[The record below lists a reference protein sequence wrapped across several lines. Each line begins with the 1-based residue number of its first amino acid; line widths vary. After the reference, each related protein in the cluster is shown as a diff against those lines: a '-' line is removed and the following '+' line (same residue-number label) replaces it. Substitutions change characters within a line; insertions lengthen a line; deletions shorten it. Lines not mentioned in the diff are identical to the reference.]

1 MSTVGVVAMSLRPE
15 SHQRIPARTVRT
27 ARAACPNG
35 TPAMLIRDRLDV
47 LFEDEEFAC
56 LYPSDGR
63 PGLSP
68 GQLALVSVLQFAENF
83 SDRAAADAVRTRID
97 WKYALG
103 LELDDP
109 GFDYSVLCEFRARL
123 AEDGAADRLLEVM
136 LQRLKEAGLLKP
148 GGRQRTDA
156 THVLAAVRFLSRL
169 ELVGESLRAA
179 LEELAEADP
188 DWLRPLIEPE
198 WAKRYGRRIEIG
210 KLPGGK
216 AAVTERA
223 EQTGRDGQKIL
234 TAAWAASAPP
244 HLRLLPQVEILRQAW
259 VHHYFWD
266 ARGRLRWRDGHALP
280 PAHLRFDSPYD
291 TDTHYCV
298 KRDTAWSG
306 YRVHLTESCDEQRPE
321 LVVHVATT
329 HSTVQDVEMTATIH
343 DDLAKRELLPCEH
356 VVDAGYT
363 TPAHIER
370 AARVHGVTLL
380 GPVVPDHSRQ
390 AKAGSGFAKSAFPID
405 WDNQQ
410 ATCPQGAVSREWR
423 PLRISGHDYIQV
435 KFAKADCL
443 ACPVRPRCTSSA
455 TRPRALALL
464 PTRELHEIQTRNRLD
479 QTAEEWQRRYAIR
492 AGIEATLSQNVR
504 AHGLRR
510 SRYRGLKK
518 THVQHVLTAMACN
531 IARVADWLDA
541 EPRTRRRAT
550 RFRTLCS
557 AAA

>member
-1 MSTVGVVAMSLRPE
+1 
-15 SHQRIPARTVRT
+15 
-27 ARAACPNG
+27 
-35 TPAMLIRDRLDV
+35 MLIRDRLDV
-47 LFEDEEFAC
+47 LFKDTEFAR
-56 LYPSDGR
+56 LYPADGR

-68 GQLALVSVLQFAENF
+68 GQLALVSVLQFAENL

-123 AEDGAADRLLEVM
+123 AEDGGADRLLEAM
-136 LQRLKEAGLLKP
+136 LGRLVEAGLLKA

-169 ELVGESLRAA
+169 ELVGETLRAA
-179 LEELAEADP
+179 LEELAEAAP
-188 DWLRPLIEPE
+188 DWLAPLIEPE
-198 WAKRYGRRIEIG
+198 WVKRYGRKVEIG

-223 EQTGRDGQKIL
+223 EQTGRDGRKIL
-234 TAAWAASAPP
+234 AAAWAASAPP
-244 HLRLLPQVEILRQAW
+244 HLRLLPQVEILRQVW
-259 VHHYFWD
+259 VHHYYWD
-266 ARGRLRWRDGHALP
+266 VHGRLRWRDGHALP

-291 TDTHYCV
+291 TEAHYCV

-306 YRVHLTESCDEQRPE
+306 YRVHLTESCDQERPE

-329 HSTVQDVEMTATIH
+329 HSTVQDVEMTAIIH
-343 DDLAKRELLPCEH
+343 DDLAERELLPREH
-356 VVDAGYT
+356 VVDSGYV

-370 AARVHGVTLL
+370 AARMHGITLL
-380 GPVVPDHSRQ
+380 GPVVPDNSHQ
-390 AKAGSGFAKSAFPID
+390 AKAGSGFAKSAFPVD
-405 WDNQQ
+405 WDRQQ

-435 KFAKADCL
+435 KFAKGDCL
-443 ACPVRPRCTSSA
+443 ACPVRPECTTSA

-464 PTRELHEIQTRNRLD
+464 PTRELHEIQMRNRLEQATD
-479 QTAEEWQRRYAIR
+479 EWQHRYAIR

-504 AHGLRR
+504 THGLRR
-510 SRYRGLKK
+510 SRYRGLAR
-518 THVQHVLTAMACN
+518 THVQHVLTALACN
-531 IARVADWLDA
+531 VARVADWINTTPTA
-541 EPRTRRRAT
+541 RRRSSHFRALCTAAT
-550 RFRTLCS
+550 
-557 AAA
+557 